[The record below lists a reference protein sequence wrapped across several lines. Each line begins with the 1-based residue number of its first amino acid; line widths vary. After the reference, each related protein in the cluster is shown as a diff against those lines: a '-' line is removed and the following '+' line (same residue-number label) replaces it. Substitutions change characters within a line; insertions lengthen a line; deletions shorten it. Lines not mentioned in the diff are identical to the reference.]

1 MEKGQ
6 LRQVS
11 LKDTN
16 LKNVHTVSNM
26 LRTLQTHIV
35 KRLAKAFKEWNNY
48 IILKKIIDKEKSLQ
62 ITRKLESFI
71 FSVCQ
76 DVRDLLDSDRC
87 SLWLMDV
94 ESQKLWA
101 QQGDGVGTAMHVSL
115 SGNSHVADCARKK
128 SAVLVKC
135 GLGHD
140 GNDTRPRF
148 HMSRTLHISD
158 SLMMNSHEGWHVAQN
173 HGKPMS
179 DLFFSY
185 LLSVWGIVLGNL
197 RNKAPV
203 VHPLLEGVAV
213 S

>member
-6 LRQVS
+6 LRQVI
-11 LKDTN
+11 LKDKN

-101 QQGDGVGTAMHVSL
+101 QHFATALGLPYARITIWKL
-115 SGNSHVADCARKK
+115 SRCRLCTKEICCSCQR
-128 SAVLVKC
+128 
-135 GLGHD
+135 
-140 GNDTRPRF
+140 
-148 HMSRTLHISD
+148 
-158 SLMMNSHEGWHVAQN
+158 
-173 HGKPMS
+173 
-179 DLFFSY
+179 
-185 LLSVWGIVLGNL
+185 SV
-197 RNKAPV
+197 
-203 VHPLLEGVAV
+203 
-213 S
+213 

>member
-71 FSVCQ
+71 
-76 DVRDLLDSDRC
+76 
-87 SLWLMDV
+87 
-94 ESQKLWA
+94 
-101 QQGDGVGTAMHVSL
+101 
-115 SGNSHVADCARKK
+115 
-128 SAVLVKC
+128 
-135 GLGHD
+135 
-140 GNDTRPRF
+140 
-148 HMSRTLHISD
+148 
-158 SLMMNSHEGWHVAQN
+158 
-173 HGKPMS
+173 
-179 DLFFSY
+179 
-185 LLSVWGIVLGNL
+185 
-197 RNKAPV
+197 
-203 VHPLLEGVAV
+203 
-213 S
+213 